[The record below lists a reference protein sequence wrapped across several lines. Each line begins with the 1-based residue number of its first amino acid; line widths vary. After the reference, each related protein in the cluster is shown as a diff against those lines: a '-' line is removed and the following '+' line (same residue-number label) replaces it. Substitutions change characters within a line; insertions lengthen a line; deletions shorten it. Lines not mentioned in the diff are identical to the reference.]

1 MWTSPSLRPMSHVPD
16 YAEDWF
22 TPPSVRILTPWE
34 PEASNSSLLPRKIAP
49 LLGFQPN
56 IIFILTD
63 DQDRLLGTTSDYD
76 TLGPLAVMPQ
86 LRKGLMDEGAVIDNF
101 FVNTPICCP
110 SRTEFLTGR
119 YFHNVG
125 PPSRSGACM
134 HADTSLTWGRQT
146 GLFGLLTAA
155 GYNTGAFGKVT
166 NDQAPCL
173 NGLVQSESVN
183 YIDAPLDYNDYNGR
197 TYFRLFANGTTHTER
212 LDRHTRPNTP
222 YWNALT
228 LTLTL
233 ALSH

>member
-1 MWTSPSLRPMSHVPD
+1 MKLSHVPD

-22 TPPSVRILTPWE
+22 TLPSVRILTPWE
-34 PEASNSSLLPRKIAP
+34 PEASNGSLLPRKIAP

-86 LRKGLMDEGAVIDNF
+86 LRKGLMNEGAVIDNF

-125 PPSRSGACM
+125 PPSRSGMSNENMACLVELLR
-134 HADTSLTWGRQT
+134 SNLSWRC
-146 GLFGLLTAA
+146 GLDIMIFLRHP
-155 GYNTGAFGKVT
+155 KWH
-166 NDQAPCL
+166 CL
-173 NGLVQSESVN
+173 V
-183 YIDAPLDYNDYNGR
+183 
-197 TYFRLFANGTTHTER
+197 
-212 LDRHTRPNTP
+212 
-222 YWNALT
+222 
-228 LTLTL
+228 
-233 ALSH
+233 SHW